1 MQPRQPTRPAAPS
14 NRPTNVDRAFGGQA
28 PRTPAPQAP
37 PTTQQAGSTDTRGLF
52 RQAQQK
58 ISGTRED
65 GSSRWVNAEL
75 KQSWLDNLTPLY
87 LHKLVYKANG
97 KFGAGWVLH
106 LSEDDP
112 NGPVWFATFKS
123 NDYRDQLFPE
133 LETAIESSG
142 QPLGPL
148 MLTVRQVE
156 GQTNPAWDIQPWD
169 DGAGIPF

>member
-1 MQPRQPTRPAAPS
+1 MQPRQPNRPASPG

-28 PRTPAPQAP
+28 PRTPSKEQHQNN
-37 PTTQQAGSTDTRGLF
+37 PTPNAIDSRSLF

-112 NGPVWFATFKS
+112 SGQVWFATFKS

-156 GQTNPAWDIQPWD
+156 GQNNPAWDIQPWD
-169 DGAGIPF
+169 DGQGIPF